1 MKTRGFTI
9 VELVMVI
16 GIIAVLITMV
26 TTAASQS
33 VRAARDSRASAMCEI
48 IETGLATYYAQKGE
62 WPGSVGSKIAN
73 GSLGTRSNELG
84 ADDQNDS
91 DQYVLNGSEVR
102 DMIKA
107 MVDECKKGNPVIDLS
122 GLYVS
127 RNSGEIGQKSGGLD
141 FISAI
146 HGTKE
151 TARKM
156 KTAEMYYGYQNSNGY
171 FRRFN
176 IIYSIPTDKM
186 MVSKQSE

>member
-1 MKTRGFTI
+1 MKRRGFTI

-33 VRAARDSRASAMCEI
+33 VKAARSSRASAMCEI

-62 WPGSVGSKIAN
+62 WPGSIGGKIAN
-73 GSLGTRSNELG
+73 GSLGTRTNRLG
-84 ADDQNDS
+84 ANGQSDPDQF
-91 DQYVLNGSEVR
+91 VLNGSEVR

-107 MVDECKKGNPVIDLS
+107 MVDECKQGNPVIDLS

-127 RNSGEIGQKSGGLD
+127 RSTGEIGQKGWGLD
-141 FISAI
+141 FVSAI

-156 KTAEMYYGYQNSNGY
+156 KVAEMYYGYQNDSGY

>member
-1 MKTRGFTI
+1 MKRRGFTI

-33 VRAARDSRASAMCEI
+33 VKAARNSRASAMCEI

-62 WPGSVGSKIAN
+62 WPGSIGSKIAN
-73 GSLGTRSNELG
+73 GSLGTRTNQLG
-84 ADDQNDS
+84 MNGQSDS
-91 DQYVLNGSEVR
+91 DQFVLNGSEVR

-107 MVDECKKGNPVIDLS
+107 MVDECKQGNPVIDLS

-127 RNSGEIGQKSGGLD
+127 RSTGEIGQKGWGLD

-151 TARKM
+151 TSRKM
-156 KTAEMYYGYQNSNGY
+156 KVAEMYYGYQNDNGY

-186 MVSKQSE
+186 IVSKQSE